1 MFMTMKIMMFK
12 QVIKIMIIIMMNED
26 DGDKDN
32 DD

>member
-12 QVIKIMIIIMMNED
+12 QVIKIMIIMMNED